1 MELFNALGIN
11 VKILIAQ
18 FVNFAIL
25 IFVLWKFVYTPIL
38 KFLDERR
45 KKIEDGV
52 KNSELAV
59 TKLAEIAEK
68 EKEVII
74 EAKKEALNI
83 LNEAKD
89 NAEKRGNELIKK
101 AQEEAAN
108 VIVKEREKFN
118 QEKIEAFK
126 EMKNSLSELVV
137 LAVEKV
143 INEKMTSEKDA
154 EIIKKSLND

>member
-11 VKILIAQ
+11 GKILLAQ
-18 FVNFAIL
+18 FVNFAVL
-25 IFVLWKFVYTPIL
+25 IFVLWKFAYTPIL
-38 KFLDERR
+38 NFLEERR
-45 KKIEDGV
+45 KKIEEGV

-59 TKLAEIAEK
+59 TRLAEIAEK

-101 AQEEAAN
+101 AQEEASS

-126 EMKNSLSELVV
+126 EMRNSLSELVV

-143 INEKMTSEKDA
+143 IDEKMSPEKDA
-154 EIIKKSLND
+154 DIIKKALNN

>member
-11 VKILIAQ
+11 GKILLAQ
-18 FVNFAIL
+18 FVNFAVL
-25 IFVLWKFVYTPIL
+25 IFVLWKFAYTPIL
-38 KFLDERR
+38 NFLEDRR
-45 KKIEDGV
+45 KKIEEGV

-59 TKLAEIAEK
+59 TRLAEIAEK

-83 LNEAKD
+83 LNETKD

-101 AQEEAAN
+101 AQEEASS

-126 EMKNSLSELVV
+126 EMRNSLSELVV

-143 INEKMTSEKDA
+143 IDEKMSPEKDA
-154 EIIKKSLND
+154 DIIKKALNN